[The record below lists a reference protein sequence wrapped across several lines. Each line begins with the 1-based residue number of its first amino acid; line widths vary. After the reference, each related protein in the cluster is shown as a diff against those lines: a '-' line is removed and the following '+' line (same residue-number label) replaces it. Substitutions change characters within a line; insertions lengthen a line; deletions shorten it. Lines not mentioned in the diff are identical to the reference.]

1 MPLPS
6 PNPHPTGS
14 TWLLLLLLTGGLGL
28 LTTGCQKTEYP
39 LIEQKCGTCHSAEVV
54 YQQRFSQQRWQQVL
68 HGMKAVGLKV
78 TRQEEERIL
87 EILLQHFS
95 NR

>member
-6 PNPHPTGS
+6 PNHRRVGPAGLI
-14 TWLLLLLLTGGLGL
+14 LLLLAGGLAL
-28 LTTGCQKTEYP
+28 LASGCQKTEYP

-54 YQQRFSQQRWQQVL
+54 YQQNFSKQRWQQVL
-68 HGMKAVGLKV
+68 HGMKSVGLKV
-78 TRQEEERIL
+78 TSQEEERIL

-95 NR
+95 DR

>member
-6 PNPHPTGS
+6 PNHRFPGPIG
-14 TWLLLLLLTGGLGL
+14 LILLLLTGGLAL
-28 LTTGCQKTEYP
+28 LASGCQKTEYP

-54 YQQRFSQQRWQQVL
+54 YQKNFSKQRWQQVL
-68 HGMKAVGLKV
+68 HGMKAAGLKV
-78 TRQEEERIL
+78 SRQEEERIL